1 MAKYLAMF
9 SYTADAWA
17 KMIEQP
23 SDRSGAVSALA
34 GALGGSVHAFHWM
47 FSTIDGFAIF
57 EFPDS
62 VSAAAV
68 RVAGVSTGAFKHIET
83 HELIDPAAANA
94 VLEKAR
100 TARESYTR
108 PGE

>member
-1 MAKYLAMF
+1 M
-9 SYTADAWA
+9 SSPT
-17 KMIEQP
+17 
-23 SDRSGAVSALA
+23 R
-34 GALGGSVHAFHWM
+34 
-47 FSTIDGFAIF
+47 
-57 EFPDS
+57 

>member
-9 SYTADAWA
+9 TYTADAWG

-23 SDRSGAVSALA
+23 SDRTGAVSALA
-34 GALGGSVHAFHWM
+34 DALGGSVHAFHWM

-62 VSAAAV
+62 LSASAV
-68 RVAGVSTGAFKHIET
+68 RVAGISTGAFKHIET
-83 HELIDPAAANA
+83 HELIDPATAHE

-100 TARESYTR
+100 TAREGYR
-108 PGE
+108 APGE